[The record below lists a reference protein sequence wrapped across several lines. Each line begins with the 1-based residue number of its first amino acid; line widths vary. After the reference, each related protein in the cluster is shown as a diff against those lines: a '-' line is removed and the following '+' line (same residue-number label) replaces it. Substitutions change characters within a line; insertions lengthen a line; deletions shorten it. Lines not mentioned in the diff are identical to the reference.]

1 MIPVALITMVEGWLG
16 PRFSKL
22 AKPLLIGV
30 GVLLLIGLAFAAVK
44 IHDHRVVAT
53 HDAKQEAATA
63 KADRQADTTAA
74 VQRRADDTR
83 LTQESQELQRSTT
96 NAQTDVD
103 RRLAFQR
110 CLRKQQQA
118 RREKT
123 VSPVC

>member
-1 MIPVALITMVEGWLG
+1 MNIIAMLIGWG
-16 PRFSKL
+16 VPAKL

-30 GVLLLIGLAFAAVK
+30 GALLLCLAIFAAVK
-44 IHDHRVVAT
+44 IHDHGVIAT

-83 LTQESQELQRSTT
+83 LTQETQELQRSTT

-110 CLRKQQQA
+110 CLRLQQA
-118 RREKT
+118 ARASHS
-123 VSPVC
+123 VVPACH